1 MIYIL
6 IYLNLLL
13 DTVLLFS
20 LLPLISYLDANKH
33 SNIVEHINWFYQ
45 SCQLECTKS

>member
-13 DTVLLFS
+13 DTVLQFS
-20 LLPLISYLDANKH
+20 LLPF
-33 SNIVEHINWFYQ
+33 NIVFGCKQTHSDIIEHIN
-45 SCQLECTKS
+45 

>member
-13 DTVLLFS
+13 DTVL
-20 LLPLISYLDANKH
+20 
-33 SNIVEHINWFYQ
+33 
-45 SCQLECTKS
+45 